1 MIKSSNFARNARAA
15 FSLVEVVVSLGIF
28 VIAVVSVIGLLAPIN
43 QSISDVRDEDDAG
56 RVAQIIQSELQKV
69 PFASVQGFID
79 NASVKLYANRSGT
92 IVALGTDT
100 VKWDA
105 DQSGVV
111 TADENAAK
119 FFEVQLAL
127 NSTLSPGGTNAVTY
141 DRGYLAFSILMRW
154 PGYTAEGV
162 PFSQPQQQSLR
173 VIPAAITR

>member
-1 MIKSSNFARNARAA
+1 MAHKAQYTPTLTAG

-28 VIAVVSVIGLLAPIN
+28 VIAVVAVIGLLAPIN

-79 NASVKLYANRSGT
+79 NPALKLYANRSGT
-92 IVALGTDT
+92 IVALDTDT
-100 VKWDA
+100 AKWDT

-119 FFEVQLAL
+119 FFEVSLSENAI
-127 NSTLSPGGTNAVTY
+127 LSPGGKAAGY
-141 DRGYLAFSILMRW
+141 DGGFLAFSILIRW
-154 PGYTAEGV
+154 PGYTGEGLK
-162 PFSQPQQQSLR
+162 FNQPQQQSLR